1 MAQMGPESTIEAV
14 SERAEIAISTI
25 YKHFQTRDDLFE
37 EAIASSMLDWEIWA
51 FSQTDESA
59 SELEKLITPVRWLF
73 RLGETHP
80 LYAKM
85 LAAAPSMM
93 MQALPKL
100 TSKISQH
107 IRELVSEGILEIDDV
122 EVRLR
127 NLQGSIL
134 QTFLYK
140 LENPKASNSDADKA
154 IEIAVSL
161 IGVPANKAREL
172 CSKELS
178 LK

>member
-1 MAQMGPESTIEAV
+1 MGPESTIEAV

-51 FSQTDESA
+51 FSQTNGGA
-59 SELEKLITPVRWLF
+59 SELEKLINPVRWLF
-73 RLGETHP
+73 RLRETHP

-85 LAAAPSMM
+85 LAAAPAMM
-93 MQALPKL
+93 MKALPKL
-100 TSKISQH
+100 TSKMSQQ
-107 IRELVSEGILEIDDV
+107 IRELVSEGVLEIDDV

-140 LENPKASNSDADKA
+140 LEHPKASNSDADKA

-161 IGVPANKAREL
+161 IGVSADQAREL